1 MNNIYLLAVV
11 LLIAALLGLGLRV
24 NQGLIKRAKKHPN
37 FSVDFNKFGNLGS
50 LGTLIQF
57 STEYCSNC
65 PASKTILREISVTN
79 PAIKFIEIDAQ
90 ENFELAKKL
99 SVLATP
105 TVLILDEAGDE
116 IARFSGKPKKDKL
129 VNFINEKLTAST
141 SERKIA

>member
-1 MNNIYLLAVV
+1 MNNIYLLAAI
-11 LLIAALLGLGLRV
+11 LLIAVLLGLGIKV

-37 FSVDFNKFGNLGS
+37 FSLDFNKFGSLGS

-57 STEYCSNC
+57 STEYCAIC
-65 PASKTILREISVTN
+65 PASKRILNEISSTN
-79 PAIKFIEIDAQ
+79 PAINFIEIDAE

-105 TVLILDEAGDE
+105 TVLILDDAGDE

-129 VNFINEKLTAST
+129 THFINEKLPVNT